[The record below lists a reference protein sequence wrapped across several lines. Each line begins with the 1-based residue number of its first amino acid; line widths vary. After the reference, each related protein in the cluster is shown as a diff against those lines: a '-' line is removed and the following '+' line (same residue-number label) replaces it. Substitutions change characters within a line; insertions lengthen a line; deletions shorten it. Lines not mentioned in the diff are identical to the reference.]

1 MKLEII
7 KMAFESLLANKTRS
21 LLSMLGIIIGV
32 STVIAVFAIG
42 QGAQQAVNEQFQ
54 NLSAK
59 SIIVMSMRGRGM
71 TSSSKLNADDA
82 KLILEKAN
90 YVDIA

>member
-7 KMAFESLLANKTRS
+7 KMSFESLLANKTRS
-21 LLSMLGIIIGV
+21 FLSMLGIIIGV

-54 NLSAK
+54 GLSAN
-59 SIIVMSMRGRGM
+59 SIIVMPTLG
-71 TSSSKLNADDA
+71 
-82 KLILEKAN
+82 
-90 YVDIA
+90 